1 MRPLF
6 RWTALLV
13 VLATLGLWWHGGR
26 EAGWTRTRIL
36 REQPD
41 PVSGLRRPT
50 WEPAFVPGVDFLA
63 GGALA
68 ATLLVGASFFC
79 RRPAAAEPAPPPR

>member
-13 VLATLGLWWHGGR
+13 ATATLGLWWHGGLDL
-26 EAGWTRTRIL
+26 GWTRTQVRQETIHPATGA
-36 REQPD
+36 RTE
-41 PVSGLRRPT
+41 SWRPG
-50 WEPAFVPGVDFLA
+50 FVPGIDFLA

-68 ATLLVGASFFC
+68 ATLLVGGSFFC
-79 RRPAAAEPAPPPR
+79 RRPDADLPASRP